1 MNRQLKR
8 WFRVFLFGGIIG
20 VLATMLRKNFFPQV
34 TDQDFL
40 RMYFIFAPIFIFGVL
55 MINLFFARKKY
66 RALNALTPLAKT
78 EPKRYIEE
86 AEKQL
91 QIIKNPSVR
100 EIAKIN
106 IGAAYCNLEDYESA
120 REIMENIDTRRLHIQ
135 NLFVYQLDLAYVY
148 FNLGEEEKGIEV
160 YEEFSGKILPMT
172 KKIASKELNALLK
185 INEVYYRAA
194 KKDVEKAEQVYLKSK
209 ELLMSAKEQKDI
221 DKLEKRLKSLRE
233 QKEQV

>member
-20 VLATMLRKNFFPQV
+20 ILATMLRKSFFPQV
-34 TDQDFL
+34 TDKDFL
-40 RMYFIFAPIFIFGVL
+40 RMYFIFAPIFIFGVI

-91 QIIKNPSVR
+91 QIIKNPSVC
-100 EIAKIN
+100 EITKIN

-120 REIMENIDTRRLHIQ
+120 KEILENIDKKHLHMQ
-135 NLFVYQLDLAYVY
+135 NLLVYQLDLAYVY
-148 FNLGEEEKGIEV
+148 FNLGEEEKGIEI
-160 YEEFSGKILPMT
+160 YEEISGRILPMV
-172 KKIASKELNALLK
+172 KKITNKELNALIK
-185 INEVYYRAA
+185 INEVYYLAA
-194 KKDVEKAEQVYLKSK
+194 KKDAEKAEQVYLESK

-221 DKLEKRLKSLRE
+221 DKLEKRLKRLRE
-233 QKEQV
+233 QV